1 MKRLLPA
8 LAVFLLCAGFHS
20 TLHAADFKPEIKYA
34 EVNDVKL
41 AYYIRG
47 EGEPLL
53 LINGFMSTMSM
64 WDPIMVEEL
73 AKNHQ
78 LILFDNR
85 GVGLS
90 TDTKENN
97 TTIPQMADDA
107 AALIKAL
114 GFEKANVL
122 SWSMGARIGQQ
133 LLIRHP
139 DVVNK
144 MVLCAANP
152 GGKYEDAAAPDV
164 EGKLNN
170 PDLPNDEKLA
180 LTFTDDAEGKQAEK
194 EAIARLKAAVAAGTF
209 PDDFKT
215 AKETVE
221 RQDRARTTL
230 WKADNSNFEDLKN
243 VKVPVLVA
251 DGRYDVIDPPKN
263 SLMIANQIPFAW
275 LAFFEGGHSF
285 VFQSSKQLSDT
296 VNAFLQ

>member
-1 MKRLLPA
+1 MKRILPA
-8 LAVFLLCAGFHS
+8 LAVVFLCAGLQP
-20 TLHAADFKPEIKYA
+20 TLQADFKPEVKFA
-34 EVNDVKL
+34 EVNGVKL

-47 EGEPLL
+47 EGKPLL
-53 LINGFMSTMSM
+53 LINGFMSTMGM

-78 LILFDNR
+78 LIIFDNR
-85 GVGLS
+85 GVGMS

-114 GFEKANVL
+114 GFEKANFL
-122 SWSMGARIGQQ
+122 AWSMGARIGQQ

-139 DVVNK
+139 EVVNK
-144 MVLCAANP
+144 AILCAANP
-152 GGKYEDAAAPDV
+152 GGKYQDAATPDV
-164 EGKLNN
+164 EAKLNN

-194 EAIARLKAAVAAGTF
+194 EAIARLKAAVAAGIF

-215 AKETVE
+215 VKETVE

-275 LAFFEGGHSF
+275 LAFFDGGHSF
-285 VFQSSKQLSDT
+285 VFQSSKQLSAT